1 MKKIKILFTEDTS
14 LKDIEVVIKASG
26 RDEDVASLIDRITG
40 NTKDMLTVTD
50 ADGKMLRIDFKDIV
64 IVSVSGKQVEVVTEA
79 GRYQIRQTLQ
89 SLEERLEAK
98 NFVRIS
104 RYEIVNLEKVVR
116 YDFSLVGTV
125 RLELENGLETW
136 ASRRNIPMIRKKLT
150 ERREQL

>member
-26 RDEDVASLIDRITG
+26 RDEDVAALIDRITG

-125 RLELENGLETW
+125 RLELANGLETW